1 MNLEWFIAC
10 RIARPAPGN
19 RPGVMVRIAVWAVAL
34 SVAVMIVALAVV
46 MGFRREI
53 TDRVA
58 GFSAHVVL
66 TDRRSDPAVRIRP
79 VPRTEALES
88 LVREAGEVERIA
100 PYAVRG
106 GVVKSGDAIVPLLL
120 KGVDGS
126 YDASFFE
133 RYLVE
138 GSFPRVGDSLRT
150 KELLLSRE
158 TARRARLAPGDRVE
172 LLFLEEDGALRRD
185 RFKVSGL
192 YFTGMESFDRM
203 LALTDLRNVQRLCG
217 FAADEV
223 AGYEIALRRPDE
235 AQEYASRLNDAL
247 FFSGTGRDYPHLA
260 AADAQRAHAGVFDWL
275 RTHDVNAAV
284 VLAIMTVVALFNMSV
299 ALLTLVFERTRM
311 IGLLKTLG
319 MGNRSIRRIFLYR
332 ASLTVVRGVAWGNA
346 IGLGICLMQRCCHL
360 VRLDPEGYVLS
371 EMPVAFG
378 LGWWLALNVG
388 VVAVIVA
395 LLVVPASL
403 IAHVRPDEAIRYN
416 S

>member
-10 RIARPAPGN
+10 RIARPTPGN

-34 SVAVMIVALAVV
+34 SMAVMIVALAVI

-66 TDRRSDPAVRIRP
+66 ADRRSDPAVRIRP
-79 VPRTEALES
+79 VLRSDTLEV
-88 LVREAGEVERIA
+88 LVRGAGEVERIA

-126 YDASFFE
+126 YDASFFG
-133 RYLVE
+133 RCLVE
-138 GSFPRVGDSLRT
+138 GTLPRVGDSLRT

-192 YFTGMESFDRM
+192 YFTGMDAFDRT

-217 FAADEV
+217 FAADQV
-223 AGYEIALRRPDE
+223 AGYEITLRRPE
-235 AQEYASRLNDAL
+235 QAQEYASRLNDAL
-247 FFSGTGRDYPHLA
+247 FCSRAGRDCPYLA
-260 AADAQRAHAGVFDWL
+260 ADDVRRSHAGIFDWL

-299 ALLTLVFERTRM
+299 ALLTLVLERTRM

-319 MGNRSIRRIFLYR
+319 MGNGAIRRIFLYR

-346 IGLGICLMQRCCHL
+346 IGLGVCLLQRCFHL

-378 LGWWLALNVG
+378 LGWWLALNAG

-403 IAHVRPDEAIRYN
+403 VAHVRPDEAVRYN

>member
-1 MNLEWFIAC
+1 M
-10 RIARPAPGN
+10 
-19 RPGVMVRIAVWAVAL
+19 
-34 SVAVMIVALAVV
+34 
-46 MGFRREI
+46 
-53 TDRVA
+53 
-58 GFSAHVVL
+58 
-66 TDRRSDPAVRIRP
+66 
-79 VPRTEALES
+79 
-88 LVREAGEVERIA
+88 
-100 PYAVRG
+100 RG
-106 GVVKSGDAIVPLLL
+106 GVVKSADAILGLLL

-138 GSFPRVGDSLRT
+138 GSFPRVGDSVRT

-158 TARRARLAPGDRVE
+158 VARRARIAVGDRVE

-185 RFKVSGL
+185 RFKVSGI
-192 YFTGMESFDRM
+192 YFTGMDSFDSV

-217 FAADEV
+217 FLPDQV
-223 AGYEIALRRPDE
+223 AGYEITLRRPE
-235 AQEYASRLNDAL
+235 QAQEYAVRLNDAL
-247 FFSGTGRDYPHLA
+247 FCSGAGREYPYLA

-319 MGNRSIRRIFLYR
+319 MGNGAIRRVFLWR
-332 ASLTVVRGVAWGNA
+332 ASLTVVRGVAWGNVL
-346 IGLGICLMQRCCHL
+346 GLGICLLQRCFHL
-360 VRLDPEGYVLS
+360 IRLDPEGYVLS

-378 LGWWLALNVG
+378 FGWWLALNAG